1 MYLIFPSSWAR
12 NRRRRESLWLRCA
25 LSRAQPLGYKF
36 GVGVNSIHDCLWVVR
51 GTHMSVKS
59 DSGAGR
65 KIEPTPIRLPS
76 KQVCGEQTLADP
88 CGETSATLDPGY
100 QRDFGWKSRL
110 NEVIGQV
117 IDDKYQLLELI
128 GTGGMGAVFKAHSR
142 VAKGA
147 VALKILHPHLANEG
161 PSLRRFQLEAKAAS
175 RIDHPNSVSVHD
187 FGVWDKQAYLV
198 MDYLE
203 GRSLAY
209 LIRQYGRLKPEFAL
223 PVFVQAC
230 AGLGAAHKLGIFHR
244 DVKPSN
250 FVVLTRPDGLTTK
263 VCDFG
268 LVKLKVQEGDT
279 ITGTG
284 EVFGSPPYMSPEQ
297 CLGKKVDERS
307 DMYSMGILMFETL
320 TGFLPI
326 KGANPLDT
334 MRMQVST
341 LPPPLQLTEEEPLI
355 CDRLA
360 EIVNKTLAK
369 EPDQRYQ
376 NMEDLRQALLS
387 VEEEMQ
393 FAPRRNDFVNR
404 QPASRFNF
412 FERKQI
418 DNRKKETD

>member
-1 MYLIFPSSWAR
+1 
-12 NRRRRESLWLRCA
+12 
-25 LSRAQPLGYKF
+25 
-36 GVGVNSIHDCLWVVR
+36 V
-51 GTHMSVKS
+51 SVKS
-59 DSGAGR
+59 DSGAGQ
-65 KIEPTPIRLPS
+65 KIEPTPVRGSVP
-76 KQVCGEQTLADP
+76 QVCGEQTVP
-88 CGETSATLDPGY
+88 EPGVEISATLDPGY

-110 NEVIGQV
+110 NDVVGQV
-117 IDDKYQLLELI
+117 IDGKYQLLELI
-128 GTGGMGAVFKAHSR
+128 GTGGMGAVFKAYS
-142 VAKGA
+142 KKTSGA
-147 VALKILHPHLANEG
+147 VALKILHPHLAHEG

-209 LIRQYGRLKPEFAL
+209 LIRQYGRLKPEFAV
-223 PVFVQAC
+223 PVFMQAC

-250 FVVLTRPDGLTTK
+250 FVVLRLPGGLTTK

-297 CLGKKVDERS
+297 CLGRKVDERS

-341 LPPPLQLTEEEPLI
+341 PPPPLELMEEEPLI
-355 CDRLA
+355 SNRLA
-360 EIVNKTLAK
+360 EIINKTLAK
-369 EPDQRYQ
+369 EPDQRFQ
-376 NMEDLRQALLS
+376 DMDTLGQALKG
-387 VEEEMQ
+387 VEAELESAPSQ
-393 FAPRRNDFVNR
+393 NNFANR
-404 QPASRFNF
+404 QPANRFNF

-418 DNRKKETD
+418 DTRKIETD

>member
-1 MYLIFPSSWAR
+1 
-12 NRRRRESLWLRCA
+12 
-25 LSRAQPLGYKF
+25 
-36 GVGVNSIHDCLWVVR
+36 
-51 GTHMSVKS
+51 MSVNS

-65 KIEPTPIRLPS
+65 KIEPKPIRLSS

-142 VAKGA
+142 VTKGA

-175 RIDHPNSVSVHD
+175 RIEHPNSVSVHD

-369 EPDQRYQ
+369 EADQRYQ

-387 VEEEMQ
+387 VEEELQ
-393 FAPRRNDFVNR
+393 FAPSRNDFVNR